1 MTSVHEASGKRGRAD
16 ATSAL
21 LPALRGRWK
30 LLHGGPSNWPIPIG
44 RARELGTPIWVWGN
58 RRLAQRIVNLLNR
71 DEDV

>member
-1 MTSVHEASGKRGRAD
+1 M
-16 ATSAL
+16 
-21 LPALRGRWK
+21 
-30 LLHGGPSNWPIPIG
+30 HGGPSNWPIPIG